1 MDAKQLAVSRIT
13 GRRRTIMQA
22 AVFMLKSGVNNF
34 EAPFLEFNEG
44 KGLNTVHEFK
54 HLKTALD
61 YLTKANDSSALE
73 RVEYELQEEI
83 NKIREKESS
92 VTNKKRFAMCLYA
105 LQNMIFGLTDY
116 QFKTGV
122 ENNFVPKLITD
133 QYELMQVAA
142 EKRYTWDMIKQ
153 TIYVPKYSEELTE
166 ELSDWQFIDKKA
178 IENNLKDIKEDNY
191 QRYDLSFKDKM
202 FYDEEHGYRYHW
214 DKASI
219 STISEEEYQK
229 YQADV
234 IKEFGETILT
244 SGGEGKQLQNFR
256 EIYNFIKGKLYP
268 DQARNK
274 TKAEIIEENNNP
286 TFPVNYPTLNKT
298 AEEFVEKLIYMQR
311 ERTINKW
318 AENTVNR

>member
-22 AVFMLKSGVNNF
+22 AVFMMKSGLNKH

-44 KGLNTVHEFK
+44 KDVVTVHEFSSFK
-54 HLKTALD
+54 KALD
-61 YLTKANDSSALE
+61 YLTKARDSSALE
-73 RVEYELQEEI
+73 RVEYELQKEI
-83 NKIREKESS
+83 NTIREKEHSA
-92 VTNKKRFAMCLYA
+92 TNKKRLSMCLYA
-105 LQNMIFGLTDY
+105 LQNMILALSDY
-116 QFKTGV
+116 QFENGV
-122 ENNFVPKLITD
+122 ENNFVPELITD
-133 QYELMQVAA
+133 QYKLMQLAA
-142 EKRYTWDMIKQ
+142 EKGYSWDSIKQ
-153 TIYVPKYSEELTE
+153 TIHVPKYSEQLTE

-178 IENNLKDIKEDNY
+178 IQNNFEDIKEDNY
-191 QRYDLSFKDKM
+191 EKYDLSFRDKM
-202 FYDEEHGYRYHW
+202 FYDEEHGYRYRW
-214 DKASI
+214 DEASI
-219 STISEEEYQK
+219 STISEDEYQK

-234 IKEFGETILT
+234 IKEFGETVLT
-244 SGGEGKQLQNFR
+244 TEGKQLKNFR

-274 TKAEIIEENNNP
+274 TRSEILAEKNNP

-311 ERTINKW
+311 ERTINKR